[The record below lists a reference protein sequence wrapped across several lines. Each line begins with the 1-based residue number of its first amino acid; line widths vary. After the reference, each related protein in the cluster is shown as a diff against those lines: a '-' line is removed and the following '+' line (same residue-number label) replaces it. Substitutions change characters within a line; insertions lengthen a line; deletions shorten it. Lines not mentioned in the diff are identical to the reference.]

1 MIIQYSRLDVADNSG
16 AKIVQVIGL
25 LGVSAKK
32 VARVGDKIRIT
43 VKKAIPNSPV
53 PKGSIETAVIVRTKQ
68 PVVRKDGS
76 RVRFDQNA
84 AVIIDEDGNPKGTRI
99 FGAICRELRDKG
111 YMKIVSLAPEVV

>member
-16 AKIVQVIGL
+16 AKVVEVIGL

-43 VKKAIPNSPV
+43 VKKAIPNSPI
-53 PKGSIETAVIVRTKQ
+53 PKGSVETAVIVRTKQ

-84 AVIIDEDGNPKGTRI
+84 AVIIDADGNPKGTRI
-99 FGAICRELRDKG
+99 FGAICRELREKG